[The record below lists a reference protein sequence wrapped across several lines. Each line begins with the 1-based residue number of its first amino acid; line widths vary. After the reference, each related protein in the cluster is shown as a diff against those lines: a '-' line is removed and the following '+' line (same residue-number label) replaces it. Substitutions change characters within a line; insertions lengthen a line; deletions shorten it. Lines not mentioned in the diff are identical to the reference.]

1 MHVLENVYF
10 VYICSIFSLHCFV
23 QFAENKDIVL
33 YCIVLY
39 CIVKQFIITRA
50 LQNRAYPRNMGI
62 NPLPFPVLSNF
73 CNLQHN
79 ISKPITYMKAYT
91 YFLFH
96 IKIEQAF

>member
-39 CIVKQFIITRA
+39 CIAKTISLISRLRIPPKCIQFVDFD
-50 LQNRAYPRNMGI
+50 RNDG
-62 NPLPFPVLSNF
+62 
-73 CNLQHN
+73 
-79 ISKPITYMKAYT
+79 
-91 YFLFH
+91 
-96 IKIEQAF
+96 